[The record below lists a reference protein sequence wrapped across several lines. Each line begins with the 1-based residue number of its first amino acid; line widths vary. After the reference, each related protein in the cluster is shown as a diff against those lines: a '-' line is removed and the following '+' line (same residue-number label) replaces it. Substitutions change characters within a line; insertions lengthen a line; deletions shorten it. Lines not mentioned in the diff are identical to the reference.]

1 MNSKYKN
8 WEWTYGLSPRYE
20 YNRDARLVI
29 GTINFSLTIENQRI
43 SKIKISGDFFTKKD
57 IKPIEEQLIGTKMT
71 FEDLTKVLKD
81 IKLSDYFFADLDEAE
96 IAKIILDE
104 Q

>member
-1 MNSKYKN
+1 M
-8 WEWTYGLSPRYE
+8 
-20 YNRDARLVI
+20 